1 MIQKNNKFKPAH
13 KTFSPSLVTPTLR
26 ASICAGYSQGHQKA
40 ALYPALRHC
49 GMTNAAHGFTLIEL
63 LVVVLIIGILAA
75 VALPQYQKAVV
86 KSRMAAYLPLAK
98 SIKNAQEVF
107 YLANGYYSASLQDL
121 DIEIPSS
128 CQFQGAP
135 YNMISCGDYFLLD
148 NSIAYPTSV
157 GVLFVTYCFKKNTD
171 WGTCISNKQGEIGF
185 YFDHYNDVSLR
196 GKTYCSGNLTNLCD
210 TLNP

>member
-1 MIQKNNKFKPAH
+1 MLLSGIFNTCCYQIGKNLLNKRQLRGR
-13 KTFSPSLVTPTLR
+13 SPITAFGDDDLVYERQT
-26 ASICAGYSQGHQKA
+26 
-40 ALYPALRHC
+40 
-49 GMTNAAHGFTLIEL
+49 AHGFTLIEL

-98 SIKNAQEVF
+98 SIKNAQEAF
-107 YLANGYYSASLQDL
+107 YLANGNYSVSLQDL
-121 DIEIPSS
+121 DIEMPAS

-135 YNMISCGDYFLLD
+135 YHMISCGDYFLLD
-148 NSIAYPTSV
+148 NSIAYSTSV

-171 WGTCISNKQGEIGF
+171 WGTCISNKQGAIGF

-196 GKTYCSGNLTNLCD
+196 GKTSCSGNLTNLCD
-210 TLNP
+210 ALNP